1 MEHESEASRDSAS
14 NIGPDVRR
22 WPSYLE
28 CGVSIRVAWL
38 RADATGQGGGAAAQD
53 GCGGAGYRVARQD
66 RVAAQDR
73 VARRE
78 DRVAALD
85 RVAQQ
90 GGVPKRSVQAARRAR
105 THAGG
110 RDGRLNR
117 GTRDG

>member
-1 MEHESEASRDSAS
+1 M
-14 NIGPDVRR
+14 
-22 WPSYLE
+22 
-28 CGVSIRVAWL
+28 
-38 RADATGQGGGAAAQD
+38 
-53 GCGGAGYRVARQD
+53 ARQD

-110 RDGRLNR
+110 QTAADGVRDG
-117 GTRDG
+117 